1 MSRSRELLRS
11 IPFTTLGI
19 LGLCISVYILQC
31 FMDLELQQFTLCPRL
46 ILYLHEYYR
55 IITSTLFHANLMHIG
70 MNMMSTSAISSL
82 LEKRLGTLRHL
93 FSTLW
98 AILLTSFLYIAISL
112 AGYHLL
118 GYTNLMNQHS
128 VGFSGI
134 IFHMSVLEC
143 NMSPTQARSLFGV
156 ASVPAYLYPWALL
169 VLLQFI
175 MPNLSFLGHL
185 VGIMTG
191 TLQHHGLFEYIMVN
205 EAYLQEMET
214 TWPSLQWLVHR
225 PNFIATPSGS
235 SHFQQDPAFLLRSWR
250 KGFWMATKLVRDVVE
265 FVLVFLFGRGGR
277 MANVNGR
284 IFGSSRSTSSSTSLS
299 SPSSGGVPLGS
310 GVGDFVVEGIE
321 DDDDWVGLPPMP
333 APDTISRLV

>member
-19 LGLCISVYILQC
+19 LGLCIGVFTLQC
-31 FMDLELQQFTLCPRL
+31 LMDLDLQQFTLCPRL

-118 GYTNLMNQHS
+118 GYTNLMKQHS

-143 NMSPTQARSLFGV
+143 NMSPTQARSLFGFV
-156 ASVPAYLYPWALL
+156 SLPAYLYPWALL

-214 TWPSLQWLVHR
+214 WHSLRWLVRR

-250 KGFWMATKLVRDVVE
+250 KGFWVATKLVRDVVE
-265 FVLVFLFGRGGR
+265 FVLVFLFGRGR
-277 MANVNGR
+277 VANMNVR
-284 IFGSSRSTSSSTSLS
+284 LFGSRSTSSNSLP
-299 SPSSGGVPLGS
+299 SPSSGGIPLGS
-310 GVGDFVVEGIE
+310 GVGDVVVEGVE

-333 APDTISRLV
+333 APDTVSRLV